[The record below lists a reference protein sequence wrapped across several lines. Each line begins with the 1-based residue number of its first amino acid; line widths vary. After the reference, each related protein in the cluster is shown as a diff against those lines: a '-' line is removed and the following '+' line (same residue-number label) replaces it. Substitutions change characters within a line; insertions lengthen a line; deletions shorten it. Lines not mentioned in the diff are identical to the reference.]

1 MVCLSCV
8 CYFVSSS
15 LFLCCLL
22 NFHPGHEK
30 KRTQNGVCIKACKMG
45 GRGRRN
51 RTGTLR
57 LGLLLSTVGNCLNV
71 CNVQRRALHF
81 ASLVIWFDGLIG
93 LDGCTHLVDTFL
105 YLFLMWLVLF
115 VCLFVQQ
122 VWRVVEVKERV
133 CTLVWKFAERLT
145 LFLCVSCS
153 CHAVTIFLS
162 TLCRDFTIT
171 PPFSCFDSA
180 LMSVLACL
188 FVSVSAGSSVT
199 VEYRLAF
206 WWLEG
211 DVNNRDVD
219 QEGYFQYDLN
229 QK

>member
-115 VCLFVQQ
+115 VCLFVCATS
-122 VWRVVEVKERV
+122 VTCCRSERESVYFGLEIRGKTDFVFV
-133 CTLVWKFAERLT
+133 CL
-145 LFLCVSCS
+145 LFLSR
-153 CHAVTIFLS
+153 CHHIFIH
-162 TLCRDFTIT
+162 T
-171 PPFSCFDSA
+171 
-180 LMSVLACL
+180 MSWFHYYSSLLL
-188 FVSVSAGSSVT
+188 F
-199 VEYRLAF
+199 
-206 WWLEG
+206 W
-211 DVNNRDVD
+211 
-219 QEGYFQYDLN
+219 
-229 QK
+229 